1 MRKAERSP
9 KLLPLRTQHEREQ
22 VEVGDERKEQV
33 SRIFQLTIQN
43 MSLGIFHTFFTL
55 YHKSQITSILL
66 LLHSPFRSRLPKQF
80 NDKHSLFCIPFQVK
94 DFSLSFNATAD
105 IPSPRAGH
113 GSLTEKMS
121 SSTTDIRQTWWK
133 QAVIYQIF
141 PSSFKDSNGDGLG
154 DLRGIISKI
163 DHLASLGV
171 DAIWLSPCMP
181 LRTIYPFI
189 VDRL

>member
-1 MRKAERSP
+1 MTLS
-9 KLLPLRTQHEREQ
+9 T
-22 VEVGDERKEQV
+22 
-33 SRIFQLTIQN
+33 FQ
-43 MSLGIFHTFFTL
+43 TL
-55 YHKSQITSILL
+55 FMLSQITSILL
-66 LLHSPFRSRLPKQF
+66 LLYSPFRSRLPKHF
-80 NDKHSLFCIPFQVK
+80 KIKHSLFCIPSQLN

-105 IPSPRAGH
+105 IPSPRSAF
-113 GSLTEKMS
+113 GSSTQRMS

-163 DHLASLGV
+163 NHLASLGV

-181 LRTIYPFI
+181 PHKIDPFI
-189 VDRL
+189 VNRL